1 MLVPSDTPP
10 TADVA
15 SPRPPEPSPAKNGA
29 PDAPARALV
38 GRADRLASLIE
49 VLLCS
54 GFPTQLIVVAALAAV
69 GLTPLASDGGLSLRF
84 VTALSLIDTALLLGL
99 IACFVAVRGD
109 DPVQL
114 FLGSRRVGRES
125 VLGLLLVPVVLLTVA
140 GLMLTIQALAPWL
153 RNVEENP
160 LASLLRNGR
169 DVAIFG
175 FVAVVAGGAREEV
188 QRAFVLDRFERHL
201 GGAWVGLVLFSV
213 AFGLGHLL
221 QGYDAAI
228 VTGFL
233 GLAWGLLYLGRRSVV
248 APLVCHAGFNLA
260 EVLHYAWLSPS

>member
-1 MLVPSDTPP
+1 VLVPSDTPP

-15 SPRPPEPSPAKNGA
+15 SPRSPEPPATTSGT
-29 PDAPARALV
+29 PGAPARASV
-38 GRADRLASLIE
+38 RGGDRIASLIE
-49 VLLCS
+49 VVLCS
-54 GFPTQLIVVAALAAV
+54 GFPTQLLVVAGLAAA
-69 GLTPLASDGGLSLRF
+69 GLAPLASDGGLSLRF
-84 VTALSLIDTALLLGL
+84 VTALSLADTVLLLGL
-99 IACFVAVRGD
+99 IAFFLVVRGD
-109 DPVQL
+109 DPVRL
-114 FLGSRRVGRES
+114 FLGSRRVSRES
-125 VLGLLLVPVVLLTVA
+125 ALGLLLVPVVLLAVA
-140 GLMLTIQALAPWL
+140 GLMLTIQSLAPWL

-188 QRAFVLDRFERHL
+188 QRVFVLDRFERHL
-201 GGAWVGLVLFSV
+201 GGASVGLVLFSV
-213 AFGLGHLL
+213 TFGLGHLL

-228 VTGFL
+228 VTGIL
-233 GLAWGLLYLGRRSVV
+233 GFAWGLLYLGRRSVV